1 MKKFLKEKAKER
13 IEKLKT
19 LIEKYRYA
27 YHVLDKS
34 LISDEAH
41 DSLKKELADLED
53 EFPELV
59 TSDSPTQ
66 RMGGVPLDK
75 FKKVRHEKRMLSF
88 NDAFKEEDV
97 RAWFER
103 IENYLGKGVK
113 PEFYVELK
121 IDGFAIELV
130 YDNGVLKV
138 GSTRGDGETGENVTE
153 NLKTI
158 EAIPLRI
165 ESKQRLI
172 VRGEVF
178 MTKSEFER
186 INKEQKKAG
195 KAEYANPRNTAAG
208 TIRQLDPKIAASRK
222 LDALMYSLVS
232 DLGQKRHSGEHEK
245 LRDLGFKTNNKSNL
259 IARSIEEVL
268 KYRDKWEKEREGLP
282 FQIDGVVVVLN
293 DNNTFE
299 EAGVVGKAPR
309 GAIAYKFEPE
319 EATTIVEEIK
329 VQVGRTGTLTPVAV
343 MRPVHIGGTT
353 VTHATLHNFDQIE
366 RLDVR
371 VGDTVIVERAGDV
384 IPQVTSVLKNL
395 RTGKEK
401 KYKIPE
407 KCPIDGSKIRHEG
420 AIYRCSNSNCG
431 ARLREELYHFVSRG
445 AFNIDGLGPK
455 ILDKFIDEGLI
466 LDAADIFTL
475 SREDI
480 SVLEGFG
487 DKSAENI
494 LKETESKKNISLPR
508 FIYSLGILHI
518 GTEMAQVIAEVV
530 TKNRIVISKPTDLLS
545 SLRKLN
551 QQDLQEIEGIG
562 PKVSSSIY
570 EWLRNTAHSA
580 LLHKLERVGVR
591 IEKFSIPASGKL
603 TGKTFVITGTLSTL
617 SREATKD
624 KIKKLGGHAV
634 ESISSKT
641 DYVVVGENPGS
652 KAEKARKLG
661 VRIIDEE
668 ELIALIK

>member
-1 MKKFLKEKAKER
+1 MDKAAAKER
-13 IEKLKT
+13 VEKLKRE
-19 LIEKYRYA
+19 IEKYRYA

>member
-1 MKKFLKEKAKER
+1 MDKAAAKER
-13 IEKLKT
+13 VEKLKRE
-19 LIEKYRYA
+19 IEKYRYA

-232 DLGQKRHSGEHEK
+232 DLGQKRHSEEHEK

>member
-1 MKKFLKEKAKER
+1 
-13 IEKLKT
+13 
-19 LIEKYRYA
+19 
-27 YHVLDKS
+27 
-34 LISDEAH
+34 
-41 DSLKKELADLED
+41 
-53 EFPELV
+53 
-59 TSDSPTQ
+59 
-66 RMGGVPLDK
+66 
-75 FKKVRHEKRMLSF
+75 
-88 NDAFKEEDV
+88 
-97 RAWFER
+97 
-103 IENYLGKGVK
+103 
-113 PEFYVELK
+113 
-121 IDGFAIELV
+121 
-130 YDNGVLKV
+130 
-138 GSTRGDGETGENVTE
+138 
-153 NLKTI
+153 
-158 EAIPLRI
+158 
-165 ESKQRLI
+165 
-172 VRGEVF
+172 
-178 MTKSEFER
+178 
-186 INKEQKKAG
+186 
-195 KAEYANPRNTAAG
+195 
-208 TIRQLDPKIAASRK
+208 
-222 LDALMYSLVS
+222 
-232 DLGQKRHSGEHEK
+232 
-245 LRDLGFKTNNKSNL
+245 
-259 IARSIEEVL
+259 
-268 KYRDKWEKEREGLP
+268 
-282 FQIDGVVVVLN
+282 
-293 DNNTFE
+293 
-299 EAGVVGKAPR
+299 
-309 GAIAYKFEPE
+309 
-319 EATTIVEEIK
+319 

-634 ESISSKT
+634 ESVSSKT

>member
-1 MKKFLKEKAKER
+1 MDKAAAKER
-13 IEKLKT
+13 VEKLKRE
-19 LIEKYRYA
+19 IEKYRYA

-195 KAEYANPRNTAAG
+195 KAEYANPRNPAAG

-232 DLGQKRHSGEHEK
+232 DLGQKRHSEEHEK

-259 IARSIEEVL
+259 IARSI
-268 KYRDKWEKEREGLP
+268 
-282 FQIDGVVVVLN
+282 
-293 DNNTFE
+293 
-299 EAGVVGKAPR
+299 
-309 GAIAYKFEPE
+309 
-319 EATTIVEEIK
+319 VEEIK
-329 VQVGRTGTLTPVAV
+329 VQVGRTSTLTPVAV

-384 IPQVTSVLKNL
+384 IPQVTGVLKNL

-401 KYKIPE
+401 KFKIPN
-407 KCPIDGSKIRHEG
+407 KCPIDGSKISHEG
-420 AIYRCSNSNCG
+420 AIYRCSNIDCG
-431 ARLREELYHFVSRG
+431 ARLRESLYHFVARG

-455 ILDKFIDEGLI
+455 ILDKFIDEGFI
-466 LDAADIFTL
+466 IDAADIFTL
-475 SREDI
+475 KKEEI
-480 SVLEGFG
+480 SQLEGFG
-487 DKSAENI
+487 DKSADNI
-494 LKETESKKNISLPR
+494 LSEIELRKKISLPR
-508 FIYSLGILHI
+508 FI
-518 GTEMAQVIAEVV
+518 
-530 TKNRIVISKPTDLLS
+530 S
-545 SLRKLN
+545 S
-551 QQDLQEIEGIG
+551 
-562 PKVSSSIY
+562 
-570 EWLRNTAHSA
+570 
-580 LLHKLERVGVR
+580 
-591 IEKFSIPASGKL
+591 
-603 TGKTFVITGTLSTL
+603 
-617 SREATKD
+617 
-624 KIKKLGGHAV
+624 
-634 ESISSKT
+634 
-641 DYVVVGENPGS
+641 
-652 KAEKARKLG
+652 
-661 VRIIDEE
+661 
-668 ELIALIK
+668 

>member
-1 MKKFLKEKAKER
+1 MDKAAAKER
-13 IEKLKT
+13 VEKLKRE
-19 LIEKYRYA
+19 IEKYRYA

-634 ESISSKT
+634 ESVSSKT

>member
-1 MKKFLKEKAKER
+1 MDKAAAKER
-13 IEKLKT
+13 VEKLKRE
-19 LIEKYRYA
+19 IEKYRYA

-232 DLGQKRHSGEHEK
+232 DLGQKRHSEEHEK

-634 ESISSKT
+634 ESVSSKT